1 MKRPSLFRNS
11 IFLAVLFFVMHANA
25 AVVMSA
31 TNNLSPAYG
40 QSVNQDLYSYK
51 KLDND
56 ANQQNTLIK
65 QPKISEPAIAGIN
78 SADSDRSNNGTVY
91 VLKKH
96 AKNQLGGSPHQ
107 NQMLKRYLGKNY

>member
-1 MKRPSLFRNS
+1 LKRPNVFRNS
-11 IFLAVLFFVMHANA
+11 MFLAVLFFVMHANA
-25 AVVMSA
+25 AVMMSA
-31 TNNLSPAYG
+31 GNNLGPGYR

-56 ANQQNTLIK
+56 SNQQNTLIK
-65 QPKISEPAIAGIN
+65 QPKISEPPIAGIN
-78 SADSDRSNNGTVY
+78 SGDSDSSNNGTVY
-91 VLKKH
+91 VLKKY